1 MSDWKALGRQ
11 ALRGA
16 LELRRRGQSP
26 KESPVCIYD
35 LADRVGVEV
44 RFVGGSSFGGMFAK
58 ASDVI
63 LVPSL
68 RPPGR
73 QAFTAAH
80 ELGHWHFRHGS
91 RIDELPEFVPDA
103 RDDPDEWL
111 ANLFAAYLLM
121 PAWAIESAFQ
131 RRNLSPG
138 SCTALDLYTV
148 ANELGV
154 GYETLAQHLRFSLRQ
169 ITFERAQEFMSMTP
183 KSIREDLVGAT
194 AAKHLIVAD
203 RAWSPGTIDLQVG
216 HLALLPRGAVLEG
229 DRVKLVTDLESGRLV
244 QGQMPG
250 ISRTFLEG
258 GDWAKF
264 LRVSRADYE
273 GRGKFRHME
282 DPDVD

>member
-1 MSDWKALGRQ
+1 MSDWTVLGRQ

-16 LELRRRGQSP
+16 LELRRRGQAP
-26 KESPVCIYD
+26 KDTPVCIYD
-35 LADRVGVEV
+35 LADRLGVEV
-44 RFVGGSSFGGMFAK
+44 RFVGGSSFGGMFSK

-80 ELGHWHFRHGS
+80 ELGHWYFRHGS

-103 RDDPDEWL
+103 RDDPEEWV

-121 PAWAIESAFQ
+121 PSWAVDSAFQ
-131 RRNLSPG
+131 RRGLTPKT
-138 SCTALDLYTV
+138 CTAVELYTI

-154 GYETLAQHLRFSLRQ
+154 GYDTLVQHLRFSLRS
-169 ITFERAQEFMSMTP
+169 INEGRAQELKSTNP
-183 KSIREDLVGAT
+183 KTIREEVTGFNDS
-194 AAKHLIVAD
+194 KHLVVAD
-203 RAWSPGTIDLQVG
+203 RAWRQGNIDLQVG
-216 HLALLPRGAVLEG
+216 HLVLLPRGTVLEG
-229 DRVKLVTDLESGRLV
+229 DRAQVIGERDTGLLVRA
-244 QGQMPG
+244 QKPG
-250 ISRTFLEG
+250 ISRVFLEG
-258 GDWAKF
+258 EDWARF

-273 GRGKFRHME
+273 GRSKFRHLE